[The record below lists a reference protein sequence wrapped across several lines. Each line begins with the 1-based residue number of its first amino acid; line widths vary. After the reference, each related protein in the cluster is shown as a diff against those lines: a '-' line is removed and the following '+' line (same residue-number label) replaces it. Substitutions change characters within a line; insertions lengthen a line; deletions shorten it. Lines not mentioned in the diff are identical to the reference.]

1 MFIFLKSQLLKFLWA
16 TQQESSVKSIN
27 SFIKKLVSLNS
38 NQSTPNIKEAN
49 VVKRIEKNTKLN
61 SADDFS
67 ETYHFS
73 EPNVIYLYH
82 CRTIKSSTHTHKKVM
97 FIIWFSSFILTNMKK
112 NREMTF
118 SGGNVTQGFWVSMKI
133 LKLIVSYRVLLFYSL
148 IKDPCSFLTATY
160 CRLALNLKI
169 CQIVTIFCDHLFL
182 K

>member
-49 VVKRIEKNTKLN
+49 VVKRIEKNTKLKN

-67 ETYHFS
+67 ETYLFS

-82 CRTIKSSTHTHKKVM
+82 CRTIKSSTHTKKVM
-97 FIIWFSSFILTNMKK
+97 FII
-112 NREMTF
+112 
-118 SGGNVTQGFWVSMKI
+118 
-133 LKLIVSYRVLLFYSL
+133 
-148 IKDPCSFLTATY
+148 
-160 CRLALNLKI
+160 
-169 CQIVTIFCDHLFL
+169 
-182 K
+182 